1 MKIKNKQLQHSTKTY
16 SFNLKNT
23 KVKTSNVK
31 VEQNN

>member
-1 MKIKNKQLQHSTKTY
+1 MKIKKQLQHNKKTY
-16 SFNLKNT
+16 YFNLKNT